1 MSAGQSRVNVNVNV
15 NDPAVKEA
23 VQQACVMVGLPLVYR
38 SAVSQMLNTPREQW
52 PACCGEGCT
61 PCSQSLADAALYA
74 LEVLGAGA
82 APPPG
87 SQGGGG

>member
-1 MSAGQSRVNVNVNV
+1 MNV

-38 SAVSQMLNTPREQW
+38 SAVSQMLNTPQADW
-52 PACCGEGCT
+52 PTCCGEGCT

-74 LEVLGAGA
+74 LELLGAKPAG
-82 APPPG
+82 
-87 SQGGGG
+87 